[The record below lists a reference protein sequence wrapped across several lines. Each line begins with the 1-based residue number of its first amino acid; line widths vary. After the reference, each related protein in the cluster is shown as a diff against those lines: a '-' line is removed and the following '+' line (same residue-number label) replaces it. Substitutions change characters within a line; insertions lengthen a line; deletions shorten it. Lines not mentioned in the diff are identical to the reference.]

1 MNTRGRQQ
9 PTQALEAEKHVR
21 SRLQSERSAKCFCR
35 GIIAAAPLQARWARR
50 VWLHHSV
57 ESLTFALPIPT
68 DEVDRIDAGE
78 CTIRVACD
86 RIALAGH
93 RSQRCRQIPISF
105 AHAPRGRRRAL
116 RGLSP

>member
-9 PTQALEAEKHVR
+9 PTEALEAEKHVR

-35 GIIAAAPLQARWARR
+35 RIIAAPPLQAGWARR
-50 VWLHHSV
+50 VWLNHSV

-78 CTIRVACD
+78 CTIRVACN

-93 RSQRCRQIPISF
+93 RRQRDRQISVSF
-105 AHAPRGRRRAL
+105 VHA
-116 RGLSP
+116 